1 MTGRGRS
8 ARYAAAGP
16 GCDRNGAGEQA
27 ACELC
32 WRESP
37 RLTAHHLV
45 PRAEGGRFG
54 PKVTLCPTC
63 HGQLHALFSTTTL
76 ARELNSI
83 EGIRANPQMAN
94 YLRWVR
100 KQQQTANFRV
110 RRAANRR

>member
-1 MTGRGRS
+1 MNSRGRS
-8 ARYAAAGP
+8 GRSDAISAVAAGT
-16 GCDRNGAGEQA
+16 GAREQV

-32 WRESP
+32 LRESL
-37 RLTAHHLV
+37 RLTEHHLV

-63 HGQLHALFSTTTL
+63 HGQLHALFSTATL
-76 ARELNSI
+76 ARELNSV
-83 EGIRANPQMAN
+83 EDIRANPQMAN